1 MSQVTSHSFMPIIQD
16 PSKQGRIPASV
27 RSGIVLGAS
36 SRQYQMMEGLLS
48 GGSKGGEKASEAP
61 IVAEGQYVGA
71 PVMPKNAS
79 KKSVAPPTPAT
90 KTPKGMVYP
99 VGAS

>member
-1 MSQVTSHSFMPIIQD
+1 MMPIVNN

-27 RSGIVLGAS
+27 RSGVVLGAS
-36 SRQYQMMEGLLS
+36 SRQYQMMEGLLV

-61 IVAEGQYVGA
+61 IVAEGSAVGA
-71 PVMPKNAS
+71 PVMKKGGS

-90 KTPKGMVYP
+90 MSPKGQLYP
-99 VGAS
+99 VGSS

>member
-1 MSQVTSHSFMPIIQD
+1 MQHTQLPGLQN
-16 PSKQGRIPASV
+16 PSKKDRIPASV
-27 RSGIVLGAS
+27 RSGIVMGAT
-36 SRQYQMMEGLLS
+36 SRQYAMMEGLLMS
-48 GGSKGGEKASEAP
+48 GSKGGEKASEAP

-90 KTPKGMVYP
+90 KSPKGMLYP
-99 VGAS
+99 VGQS